1 MRRVTASVKTA
12 LNELGQRQKIVWKL
26 KGNNLQK
33 SWHQCKL

>member
-26 KGNNLQK
+26 KGNNLQN
-33 SWHQCKL
+33 S